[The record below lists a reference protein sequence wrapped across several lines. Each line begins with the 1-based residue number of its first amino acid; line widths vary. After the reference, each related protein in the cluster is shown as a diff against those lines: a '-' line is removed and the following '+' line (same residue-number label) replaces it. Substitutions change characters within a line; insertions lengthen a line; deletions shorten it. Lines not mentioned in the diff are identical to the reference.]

1 MELTTLIQQYKP
13 IPGEIWYHYCSAES
27 FISIIKNR
35 TLRLC
40 DIRHMND
47 KAEMIHGEQLFFEI
61 LEKSSISED
70 KKITISTIYRAIRE
84 RIVLLSMSFSANG
97 DQLSQWRGYAN
108 DAKGFSIGFEAIYF
122 NELPVHLFQIE
133 YDQDAQ
139 KKLIYEFL
147 SEIENKLPDDLNIKV
162 KDADNIAQLQDLFA
176 QMKNDSFSE
185 EKEFR
190 ILHALGEDENG
201 GLYNSFIKDNYK
213 EYIKNEVDF
222 RLVDNIPAPYTDI
235 FYSLDSG
242 NIPINEVIIGPKN
255 HSEISDIEH
264 FLRTNG
270 IKGVVV
276 CKSKSTYQ

>member
-1 MELTTLIQQYKP
+1 MELTMLIQQYKP

-27 FISIIKNR
+27 FMSIIKNR

-47 KAEMIHGEQLFFEI
+47 KAEMIHGEQLFYEI
-61 LEKSSISED
+61 LGKSAISEN
-70 KKITISTIYRAIRE
+70 KKAAISTIYRAIRE

-97 DQLSQWRGYAN
+97 DQLSQWRGYAD
-108 DAKGFSIGFEAIYF
+108 DAKGFSIGFEAIYL
-122 NELPVHLFQIE
+122 NDLPVHLFQIE
-133 YDQDAQ
+133 YDQDIQ
-139 KKLIYEFL
+139 KRLIYEFL
-147 SEIENKLPDDLNIKV
+147 SKIENKFPDNLNIKV

-201 GLYNSFIKDNYK
+201 GLFNSFIKGDYK
-213 EYIKNEVDF
+213 KYVKNKVDF

-242 NIPINEVIIGPKN
+242 NIPIKEVIIGPKN
-255 HSEISDIEH
+255 HSDISDIEH
-264 FLRTNG
+264 FLRTNRIQG
-270 IKGVVV
+270 AIVS
-276 CKSKSTYQ
+276 KSKSTYQ